1 LISDLLLA
9 ALTLFT
15 ALRGSVMGGRRG
27 ATELMGL
34 SAGVAIT
41 ATLLLVDLSPLLRAL
56 PAAGGL
62 AAGLSLG
69 AAEDDG
75 APLAIGERVAGL
87 LLGALLGLL
96 IASGLFVVN
105 LDTATLRPFD
115 ENSLLLRAIAALL
128 GGE

>member
-1 LISDLLLA
+1 MCVPRRFGDGGGA
-9 ALTLFT
+9 ARRQLVWECC
-15 ALRGSVMGGRRG
+15 RGR
-27 ATELMGL
+27 LPGL